1 MKPTPASAA
10 TRTTSGRKA
19 LDSSEAKT
27 PKTPNLNYILMN
39 LNDIFKKIEF
49 ALQPEA
55 VALAS
60 AKLADG
66 TTVEAELLEAGQ
78 NIFLIGSEGEK
89 VAVPVGEYQMEDGRI
104 LIVTEEGVIAEIKE
118 AAEEAEVE
126 SEGVTIEV
134 EAAAEPTVSEV
145 VAMIQS
151 LKEEIEMMKAEMGNK
166 EEMSVEAVK
175 EEEVKEVVMAAEKPI
190 VAAPVEVKSELK
202 FQIGAKRTA
211 TTADRVFNKLFN

>member
-1 MKPTPASAA
+1 
-10 TRTTSGRKA
+10 
-19 LDSSEAKT
+19 
-27 PKTPNLNYILMN
+27 MN

-66 TTVEAELLEAGQ
+66 TLVEAEVLEAGQ

-104 LIVTEEGVIAEIKE
+104 LVVTEEGVIAEIKE
-118 AAEEAEVE
+118 KAEEAEE
-126 SEGVTIEV
+126 QVTIEV

-145 VAMIQS
+145 MAMIQS
-151 LKEEIEMMKAEMGNK
+151 LKEEVEMMKAEMGNK

>member
-1 MKPTPASAA
+1 
-10 TRTTSGRKA
+10 
-19 LDSSEAKT
+19 
-27 PKTPNLNYILMN
+27 MN

-66 TTVEAELLEAGQ
+66 TTVEAEVLEAGQ

-104 LIVTEEGVIAEIKE
+104 LVVTEEGVIAEIKE
-118 AAEEAEVE
+118 KAEEAEQE
-126 SEGVTIEV
+126 VTIEV

-145 VAMIQS
+145 MAMIQS
-151 LKEEIEMMKAEMGNK
+151 LKEEVEMMKAEMGKK
-166 EEMSVEAVK
+166 EESLEEFKKIYEVDSQFRDIAERVEA
-175 EEEVKEVVMAAEKPI
+175 AYQQ
-190 VAAPVEVKSELK
+190 S
-202 FQIGAKRTA
+202 
-211 TTADRVFNKLFN
+211 

>member
-1 MKPTPASAA
+1 
-10 TRTTSGRKA
+10 
-19 LDSSEAKT
+19 
-27 PKTPNLNYILMN
+27 MN

-66 TTVEAELLEAGQ
+66 TMVEAEVLEAGQ

-89 VAVPVGEYQMEDGRI
+89 VAVPVGEYPMEDGRI
-104 LIVTEEGVIAEIKE
+104 LVVTEEGVIAEIKE
-118 AAEEAEVE
+118 KVEEEE

-134 EAAAEPTVSEV
+134 EAAAEPNISEV
-145 VAMIQS
+145 MAMIQS
-151 LKEEIEMMKAEMGNK
+151 LKEEVEMMKAEMGNK
-166 EEMSVEAVK
+166 EEMSVEVEK

-190 VAAPVEVKSELK
+190 VAAPVEVKPELK

>member
-1 MKPTPASAA
+1 
-10 TRTTSGRKA
+10 
-19 LDSSEAKT
+19 
-27 PKTPNLNYILMN
+27 MN

-66 TTVEAELLEAGQ
+66 TMVEAEVLEAGQ

-104 LIVTEEGVIAEIKE
+104 LVVTEEGVIAEIKE
-118 AAEEAEVE
+118 KAEEAEQE
-126 SEGVTIEV
+126 VTIEV

-145 VAMIQS
+145 MAMIQS
-151 LKEEIEMMKAEMGNK
+151 LKEEVEMMKAEMGNK

-190 VAAPVEVKSELK
+190 VAAPVEVKPELK

>member
-19 LDSSEAKT
+19 LDSSEAKI

>member
-1 MKPTPASAA
+1 
-10 TRTTSGRKA
+10 
-19 LDSSEAKT
+19 
-27 PKTPNLNYILMN
+27 MN

-66 TTVEAELLEAGQ
+66 TMVEAEVLEAGQ

-104 LIVTEEGVIAEIKE
+104 LVVTEEGVIAEIKE
-118 AAEEAEVE
+118 KAEEAEQE
-126 SEGVTIEV
+126 VTIEV

-145 VAMIQS
+145 MAMIQS
-151 LKEEIEMMKAEMGNK
+151 LKEEVEMMKAEMGKK

>member
-1 MKPTPASAA
+1 
-10 TRTTSGRKA
+10 
-19 LDSSEAKT
+19 
-27 PKTPNLNYILMN
+27 MN

-202 FQIGAKRTA
+202 FQIGAKRAA

>member
-1 MKPTPASAA
+1 
-10 TRTTSGRKA
+10 
-19 LDSSEAKT
+19 
-27 PKTPNLNYILMN
+27 MN

-66 TTVEAELLEAGQ
+66 TLVEAEVLEAGQ

-104 LIVTEEGVIAEIKE
+104 LVVTEEGVIAEIKE
-118 AAEEAEVE
+118 KAEEAEQE
-126 SEGVTIEV
+126 VTIEV

-145 VAMIQS
+145 MAMIQS
-151 LKEEIEMMKAEMGNK
+151 LKEEVEMMKAEMGNK

>member
-1 MKPTPASAA
+1 
-10 TRTTSGRKA
+10 
-19 LDSSEAKT
+19 
-27 PKTPNLNYILMN
+27 
-39 LNDIFKKIEF
+39 
-49 ALQPEA
+49 
-55 VALAS
+55 
-60 AKLADG
+60 LADG
-66 TTVEAELLEAGQ
+66 TLVEAEVLEAGQ

-104 LIVTEEGVIAEIKE
+104 LVVTEEGVIAEIKE
-118 AAEEAEVE
+118 KAEEAEQE
-126 SEGVTIEV
+126 VTIEV

-145 VAMIQS
+145 MAMIQS

-175 EEEVKEVVMAAEKPI
+175 EEEVKEVVRAAEKPI

>member
-1 MKPTPASAA
+1 
-10 TRTTSGRKA
+10 
-19 LDSSEAKT
+19 
-27 PKTPNLNYILMN
+27 MN

-104 LIVTEEGVIAEIKE
+104 LVVTEEGVIAEIKE

>member
-1 MKPTPASAA
+1 
-10 TRTTSGRKA
+10 
-19 LDSSEAKT
+19 
-27 PKTPNLNYILMN
+27 MN

-66 TTVEAELLEAGQ
+66 TMVEAEVLEAGQ

-104 LIVTEEGVIAEIKE
+104 LVVAEEGVIAEIKE

-126 SEGVTIEV
+126 SEGEVTIEV
-134 EAAAEPTVSEV
+134 EAAAEPNISEV
-145 VAMIQS
+145 MAMIQS
-151 LKEEIEMMKAEMGNK
+151 LKEEVEMMKAEMGSK
-166 EEMSVEAVK
+166 EAMSVEAVK

-202 FQIGAKRTA
+202 FQIGAKRSA

>member
-1 MKPTPASAA
+1 
-10 TRTTSGRKA
+10 
-19 LDSSEAKT
+19 
-27 PKTPNLNYILMN
+27 MN

-66 TTVEAELLEAGQ
+66 TMVEAEVLEAGQ

-104 LIVTEEGVIAEIKE
+104 LVVTEEGVIAEIKE
-118 AAEEAEVE
+118 KAEEAEQE
-126 SEGVTIEV
+126 VTIEV
-134 EAAAEPTVSEV
+134 EAAAEPNISEV
-145 VAMIQS
+145 MAMIQS
-151 LKEEIEMMKAEMGNK
+151 LKEEVEMMKAEMGNK
-166 EEMSVEAVK
+166 EEMSVEVEK